1 MWLQCDGDREATE
14 WRRFE
19 VRLGWAKVHPR
30 ATAATGACCTWGW
43 WCSCGRSL
51 ERAVSNTRYEV
62 DRHGVER

>member
-30 ATAATGACCTWGW
+30 ATAATGACCTWGTCDKCLTRLVVQLW
-43 WCSCGRSL
+43 EEPGACSK
-51 ERAVSNTRYEV
+51 
-62 DRHGVER
+62 